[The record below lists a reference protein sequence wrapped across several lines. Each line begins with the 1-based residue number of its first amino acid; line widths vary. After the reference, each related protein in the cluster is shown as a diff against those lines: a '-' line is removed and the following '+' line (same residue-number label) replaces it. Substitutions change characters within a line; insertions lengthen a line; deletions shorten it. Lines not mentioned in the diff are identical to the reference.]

1 MHHTSR
7 YSEYVSVFAPS
18 QTLHKNTCVY
28 VYIFKG
34 TDRDADPL
42 RKRIDTYS
50 TRRDPL
56 ETELSGFVGSSCSPA
71 AHSAVMVVCCCHYYG
86 PWG

>member
-1 MHHTSR
+1 M
-7 YSEYVSVFAPS
+7 SVYLPPLRLY
-18 QTLHKNTCVY
+18 TKTHVY
-28 VYIFKG
+28 MYIYIFKG